1 MTLERRFVGH
11 GQSRD
16 LVRDATIAVTAD
28 KKSIENLEEKYIMH
42 RHHRIHTHTPNIHAV
57 RRRPVDTFE
66 EDENA
71 VRSFVRKADSVVS
84 SFSRFMPNEPP
95 WSIVE
100 VATTTLCDFATTC

>member
-28 KKSIENLEEKYIMH
+28 KKSIENLEEKYKSTGT
-42 RHHRIHTHTPNIHAV
+42 IHTHTPNIHAV